1 MCEDK
6 KVRENHE
13 MSSPTVTGGED
24 HSRVTLDDQLIQTVA
39 FTTVGTPDTPSTF
52 KDLAAS
58 SFRQQMA
65 GQVAQQFGAFI
76 TSFRP
81 QDEAKWRK
89 RRDAFA
95 RQLTA
100 WMNNTDVPL
109 HLRLSGWC
117 QTDIDAFEADY
128 DGLLTQVKKF
138 GGSYKAA
145 PGALLIHNRI
155 ACLKAFYASDCDWG
169 VMMDDDAVLYDKA
182 QHNSAWSLFPE
193 MAKNGLAAYA
203 EVDIFFPN
211 NPGKPGGGFNARYA
225 KEPQLYTRNH
235 VFERN
240 PDLKGSMFIVRN
252 FRKAKRH
259 EVLPD
264 PSYTIHG
271 EDTLFATEA
280 IKQGCT
286 VMKCWNINLKE
297 LINESDSHFAKNRVR
312 KMIEA
317 HKRIAEMYADE
328 GLRMKHPNDPE
339 SKTLERKDFYDH
351 CWKARPKKWTWPKP

>member
-1 MCEDK
+1 MCEDTK
-6 KVRENHE
+6 NKGDLEFG
-13 MSSPTVTGGED
+13 SPAVTSVED
-24 HSRVTLDDQLIQTVA
+24 NPRCMPNNQVLSKGA
-39 FTTVGTPDTPSTF
+39 FTRLETSVTPSTTTN
-52 KDLAAS
+52 LAAS
-58 SFRQQMA
+58 SYLQQMA
-65 GQVAQQFGAFI
+65 GQVARHFGAYI

-81 QDEAKWRK
+81 QDEDKWRK
-89 RRDAFA
+89 RRDALA

-100 WMNNTDVPL
+100 WMNNADVPL
-109 HLRLSGWC
+109 HLRLSGWS
-117 QTDIDAFEADY
+117 QIDIDAFEADY
-128 DGLLTQVKKF
+128 KGLLEQVKES

-145 PGALLIHNRI
+145 PEALLIHNRI
-155 ACLKAFYASDCDWG
+155 ACLKAFYASDYDWG

-203 EVDIFFPN
+203 AVDIFFPN
-211 NPGKPGGGFNARYA
+211 NPGKPGGGFNAKYA
-225 KEPQLYTRNH
+225 KDPELYMRNH

-240 PDLKGSMFIVRN
+240 ADLKGSMFIVRN

-297 LINESDSHFAKNRVR
+297 LINERDSHFAKDRVS

-317 HKRIAEMYADE
+317 HKRIAEMYAGE

-339 SKTLERKDFYDH
+339 SKTLERRDFYEN
-351 CWKARPKKWTWPKP
+351 CWKTKPKKWTCPKP